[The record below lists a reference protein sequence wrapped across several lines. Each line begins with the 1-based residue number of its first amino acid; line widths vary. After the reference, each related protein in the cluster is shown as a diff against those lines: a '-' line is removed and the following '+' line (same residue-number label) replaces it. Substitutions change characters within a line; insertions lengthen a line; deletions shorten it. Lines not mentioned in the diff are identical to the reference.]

1 MCANVAYCAPRC
13 KQKTENIE
21 NNSLGPHSNLAIGKS
36 NIFWQVQRWSLFL
49 SWSRRTR
56 SVKPIRKIAHIF
68 VQHAVAAMNKRA
80 RRWKKPIFTLIPDFA
95 ARIGSVERRVGR
107 VRVCGVRVFACQYAG
122 DAAAT
127 SPAVPK
133 GTWLRPRPARQS
145 RDCRRGRVHCH
156 ASLLRRLARLKAAAS
171 PAQHIRSALSQGM
184 AGGAAHVA
192 PCGPFGRFASL
203 AATLRFA
210 PAHFRLRRIPAGRRV
225 RMRRGL
231 PSPGSVG
238 IPPVAGSAASRLP
251 PSASPAVTA
260 SASCRRPSSP
270 LRTFMA
276 RDE

>member
-1 MCANVAYCAPRC
+1 M
-13 KQKTENIE
+13 
-21 NNSLGPHSNLAIGKS
+21 
-36 NIFWQVQRWSLFL
+36 
-49 SWSRRTR
+49 
-56 SVKPIRKIAHIF
+56 
-68 VQHAVAAMNKRA
+68 
-80 RRWKKPIFTLIPDFA
+80 
-95 ARIGSVERRVGR
+95 
-107 VRVCGVRVFACQYAG
+107 RVCGVRVFACQYAG

-133 GTWLRPRPARQS
+133 GAWLRPRPARQS
-145 RDCRRGRVHCH
+145 RDCRRGRVRRH

-171 PAQHIRSALSQGM
+171 PAQHIRSALSQGA

-260 SASCRRPSSP
+260 SASCRRTSCP
-270 LRTFMA
+270 LRPSLA
-276 RDE
+276 RGKGEGRTLRAITS

>member
-1 MCANVAYCAPRC
+1 MNCGSRWASAPLAASSYRRSSRSTSYRRSAPVFGPVA
-13 KQKTENIE
+13 
-21 NNSLGPHSNLAIGKS
+21 GD
-36 NIFWQVQRWSLFL
+36 
-49 SWSRRTR
+49 
-56 SVKPIRKIAHIF
+56 
-68 VQHAVAAMNKRA
+68 
-80 RRWKKPIFTLIPDFA
+80 TLIPDFA

-107 VRVCGVRVFACQYAG
+107 VRVFACQYTG

-133 GTWLRPRPARQS
+133 GAWLRPRPARQS
-145 RDCRRGRVHCH
+145 RDCRRGRVRRH

-171 PAQHIRSALSQGM
+171 PAQHIRSALSQGA
-184 AGGAAHVA
+184 AGGAAHVDA
-192 PCGPFGRFASL
+192 CAPFGFGFAESS
-203 AATLRFA
+203 LRFA

-260 SASCRRPSSP
+260 SASCRRTSCP
-270 LRTFMA
+270 LRPSLA
-276 RDE
+276 REE

>member
-1 MCANVAYCAPRC
+1 MWRVMWCVCLHVSMRGMPPQPHPLVAEGA
-13 KQKTENIE
+13 
-21 NNSLGPHSNLAIGKS
+21 
-36 NIFWQVQRWSLFL
+36 
-49 SWSRRTR
+49 
-56 SVKPIRKIAHIF
+56 
-68 VQHAVAAMNKRA
+68 
-80 RRWKKPIFTLIPDFA
+80 
-95 ARIGSVERRVGR
+95 
-107 VRVCGVRVFACQYAG
+107 
-122 DAAAT
+122 
-127 SPAVPK
+127 
-133 GTWLRPRPARQS
+133 WLRPRPARQS
-145 RDCRRGRVHCH
+145 PDCRRGRVHRQ
-156 ASLLRRLARLKAAAS
+156 SSRRPARVRLKAAAF
-171 PAQHIRSALSQGM
+171 PAQHIRSALSQSA

-270 LRTFMA
+270 LRATMA
-276 RDE
+276 RGKGEGRTLRAITNQRTHFARCKGRGTRPAETDKCR

>member
-1 MCANVAYCAPRC
+1 M
-13 KQKTENIE
+13 
-21 NNSLGPHSNLAIGKS
+21 
-36 NIFWQVQRWSLFL
+36 
-49 SWSRRTR
+49 
-56 SVKPIRKIAHIF
+56 
-68 VQHAVAAMNKRA
+68 KRGV
-80 RRWKKPIFTLIPDFA
+80 WDTLIPDFA

-171 PAQHIRSALSQGM
+171 PAQHIRSALSQGA
-184 AGGAAHVA
+184 AGGAAH
-192 PCGPFGRFASL
+192 R
-203 AATLRFA
+203 
-210 PAHFRLRRIPAGRRV
+210 RLRRIPAGRRV

-260 SASCRRPSSP
+260 SASCRRTSCP
-270 LRTFMA
+270 LRPSLA
-276 RDE
+276 RGKGEGRTLRAITNQRTHFAHCKGRGTRPAETDKCR